1 MTATLTIGMPWAE
14 YIADGYIG
22 SSALDAWGTM
32 SLEAWSREYLEESYA
47 GKATRWTSQGSYLD
61 SIVPPTPDVVP
72 KKFAVIPETYTNE
85 KGKVKP
91 WRFGAKF
98 TDAWKAERIAAGE
111 EMVDAEQVRNAR
123 AALPLVREALG
134 VMEQVFKAPTIN
146 QPTLRGELHGI
157 RLQTRPDM
165 MIGRNV
171 PDLKYVNPKSFDGF
185 DRSFVDS
192 RYLLQAGLFFGLMRD
207 ATGEAP
213 EVHFILAESETDLP
227 RCEVVAVPGEV
238 LEAGWARVQ
247 SIVSQIAEALDS
259 SLGFVSRVKFRK
271 LNLPAFARARIGV
284 E

>member
-1 MTATLTIGMPWAE
+1 MTAILTLGMPWAE

-32 SLEAWSREYLEESYA
+32 SLEAWSREYLEESYT

-61 SIVPPTPDVVP
+61 SIVPPTPEISG
-72 KKFAVIPETYTNE
+72 KRFAVKPDGMSFATKE
-85 KGKVKP
+85 GKA
-91 WRFGAKF
+91 WRDEHDGFEII
-98 TDAWKAERIAAGE
+98 DAIQE
-111 EMVDAEQVRNAR
+111 RNAR

-134 VMEQVFKAPTIN
+134 IMEKIFKAPTIY

-192 RYLLQAGLFFGLMRD
+192 RYLLQAGLFFGLMRE

-247 SIVSQIAEALDS
+247 SIVSQIAEARDS
-259 SLGFVSRVKFRK
+259 SLGFVSRVKFRE